1 MNEFETANFCSSL
14 QAIQYDRLR
23 AEGYEYVDD
32 KGDTIIVGLDHDVAL
47 SCEWLAHTV
56 EINSNGDMIYHY
68 H

>member
-1 MNEFETANFCSSL
+1 MNEFETSNFSSTI
-14 QAIQYDRLR
+14 QTIQYDRLR
-23 AEGYEYVDD
+23 EEGYEYVDD